1 MIGLKDLKLLQP
13 KKTMPRLIERV
24 RGSAKTGQS
33 LVEMAITAPLL
44 LLMFLGVFEVGWALR
59 GYMVLVNANREAT
72 RLAVKTGTLDFSTKT
87 RPISDTVGSRVG
99 YTGVLSHTY
108 GVLGYRGDIA
118 LTDSAQRPT
127 LPLRFLPESGGGN
140 ATMIISHLVASTR
153 NPCDDIGACDCSITD
168 HDHDQ
173 WDESD
178 DLLLGPG
185 SSGFDYY
192 QQHYGP
198 TQTVRSVFGR
208 PTVVDYSSRIDFE
221 DKLAELKT
229 RNNQLNCALLK
240 SNPDADLNNS
250 DNNSIIIEMFYDQPQ
265 LLGVPIIS
273 NGITDP
279 IPLYTHTAMRII
291 TSRDADTAEV
301 IGPVCELY
309 PLALPETV
317 LGASPVPGSTPVDVY
332 QEGGAGPDYFYW
344 VTWDPAGDDA
354 FVVESLT
361 NPRLSIN
368 RFTAVGE
375 PDDHLLSADGSDQ
388 LDLLSDQDPGSQVN
402 PLLEGLVGA
411 RIRVPVIDGGNNI
424 TRIAWLS
431 INQVDLSGGR
441 LIRATFNGYDAEACV
456 Q

>member
-1 MIGLKDLKLLQP
+1 ML
-13 KKTMPRLIERV
+13 RLIERV
-24 RGSAKTGQS
+24 RGSARTGQS
-33 LVEMAITAPLL
+33 LVEMAVTAPLL

-72 RLAVKTGTLDFSTKT
+72 RLAVKTGTLNFSTKT
-87 RPISDTVGSRVG
+87 RPISDPVGALVG
-99 YTGVLSHTY
+99 YNQVLSHTY
-108 GVLGYRGDIA
+108 GVLSYRGDIA
-118 LTDSAQRPT
+118 ITDSAQRPT

-153 NPCDDIGACDCSITD
+153 NPCLDINDCDCSSTD
-168 HDHDQ
+168 PADPR
-173 WDESD
+173 WDDSD

-185 SSGFDYY
+185 SPGFDYY
-192 QQHYGP
+192 QQSYGP

-221 DKLAELKT
+221 EKLLELKT

-240 SNPDADLNNS
+240 SNPAADVKNS
-250 DNNSIIIEMFYDQPQ
+250 DNNSIIIEFFYDQPQ

-291 TSRDADTAEV
+291 TSRDADTGDV

-317 LGASPVPGSTPVDVY
+317 LNGAIPGSTSVDVY
-332 QEGGAGPDYFYW
+332 QVGGAGPDYFYW
-344 VTWDPAGDDA
+344 ATWDPAGDDD
-354 FVVESLT
+354 FVAESLA

-368 RFTAVGE
+368 DFTALGE
-375 PDDHLLSADGSDQ
+375 PDDHLLSADGSDR
-388 LDLLSDQDPGSQVN
+388 LDLLPGQNPGSQVN
-402 PLLEGLVGA
+402 APLESLVGA
-411 RIRVPVIDGGNNI
+411 NVRVPVLDSDNDII
-424 TRIAWLS
+424 RIAWLS
-431 INQVDLSGGR
+431 INLVDLGSGR
-441 LIRATFNGYDAEACV
+441 RIRATFNGYDDEACL